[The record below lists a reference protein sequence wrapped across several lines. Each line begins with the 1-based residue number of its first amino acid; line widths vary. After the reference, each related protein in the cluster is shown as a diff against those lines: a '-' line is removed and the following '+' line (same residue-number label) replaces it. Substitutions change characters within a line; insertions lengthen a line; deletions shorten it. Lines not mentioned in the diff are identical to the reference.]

1 MFKEQ
6 NLCLLHPLM
15 LKVILGVDW
24 SLYSLNSFC
33 FCFLWFLGP
42 MKVSLI
48 IVGVKS
54 HFKVLN
60 LFVQSVLSF
69 LQALTSKSLVPTQQH
84 LEACPQCKI
93 LGSVPDLFNQNLHFW
108 QELCVIWSIS
118 TFKFE
123 KFWTRTFWDG
133 RQPLCWPRDE
143 QVVDPSQFPLSWHLG
158 CPPLFKSPSIL
169 PLQSLLPSKAELV
182 IQHRAQS
189 IDRGVRNDWACARAR
204 ARTDTHTHTY
214 TPSPGTPIEGT
225 LSSSQLVDT
234 ITLLWWSLGC
244 ERWGLLD
251 GPQDAG
257 LYHLWSLMFPWCF
270 LWEGVVNLSVLADF
284 QSL

>member
-108 QELCVIWSIS
+108 QDLCVIWSIS

-204 ARTDTHTHTY
+204 ARTDTHTHTPPEPRHTDRGHSFFQSVSWHHY
-214 TPSPGTPIEGT
+214 A
-225 LSSSQLVDT
+225 LVM
-234 ITLLWWSLGC
+234 
-244 ERWGLLD
+244 EPR
-251 GPQDAG
+251 
-257 LYHLWSLMFPWCF
+257 
-270 LWEGVVNLSVLADF
+270 LWEVRPSGWAAGCRPLPLVVIDVPVVLF
-284 QSL
+284 VRRGC